1 MKLRSKKSKAPIII
15 GIVAGVI
22 VLLAIIAG
30 IVLMSLSNSSN
41 PENKN
46 GEDIE
51 SISISSLPDKTIYY
65 VGEEFDP
72 TGAGIQ
78 VLTYDMAYTSF
89 VGHGSLTF
97 SGFDSSAPN
106 DAQVITVAYQGF
118 TTTFTVQILPAP
130 TTPPALD
137 KIEVQNFRTTYPM
150 DEWNKYGPDVLGA
163 SVKFIY
169 ADGTEGETKSLQPSW
184 IYGATKV
191 SGPCT
196 LDITIKYNHDGV
208 LCEQVIT
215 ITITE

>member
-1 MKLRSKKSKAPIII
+1 MKLQSKKSKRLTII
-15 GIVAGVI
+15 GIVVAAI
-22 VLLAIIAG
+22 VLVALIIGAILLFG
-30 IVLMSLSNSSN
+30 INAKDEEYQPTDIVNIVVSSY
-41 PENKN
+41 P
-46 GEDIE
+46 
-51 SISISSLPDKTIYY
+51 KTTYY
-65 VGEEFDP
+65 VGESFDS
-72 TGAGIQ
+72 TGTKIQ

-89 VGHGSLTF
+89 VGYGSLTF

>member
-1 MKLRSKKSKAPIII
+1 MKLQSKKSKRLTVIA
-15 GIVAGVI
+15 IVVAAI
-22 VLLAIIAG
+22 VLVALIVGAILLLAIGNNDEEHQPTDMIN
-30 IVLMSLSNSSN
+30 IVVSSY
-41 PENKN
+41 PKR
-46 GEDIE
+46 
-51 SISISSLPDKTIYY
+51 TYY
-65 VGEEFDP
+65 VGEKFDP
-72 TGAGIQ
+72 TGTKIQ

-89 VGHGSLTF
+89 VEYGSLTF
-97 SGFDSSAPN
+97 SGFDSSAPVEE
-106 DAQVITVAYQGF
+106 QVITVSYKGF
-118 TTTFTVQILPAP
+118 TATFTVEILPEP

-137 KIEVQNFRTTYPM
+137 KIEVVNFRTTYPM
-150 DEWNKYGPDVLGA
+150 DEWNKYGPDVIGA

-191 SGPCT
+191 SSPCT